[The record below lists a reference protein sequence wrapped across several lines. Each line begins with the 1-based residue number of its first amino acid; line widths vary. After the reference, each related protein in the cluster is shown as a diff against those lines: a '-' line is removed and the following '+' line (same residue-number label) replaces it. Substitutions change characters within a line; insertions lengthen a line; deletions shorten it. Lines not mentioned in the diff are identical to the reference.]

1 MSIYDRDYMKNR
13 KPSEPR
19 HSESRRPFFED
30 PNDDDDTEYYLV
42 QMPKGLGHD
51 LLKIALIA
59 FVLFVLLCCPCLGV
73 LFVPIFLAILL
84 WKIL

>member
-19 HSESRRPFFED
+19 PREPRRPFFED
-30 PNDDDDTEYYLV
+30 DDDDTDYYLV

-51 LLKIALIA
+51 LWKIGVIA
-59 FVLFVLLCCPCLGV
+59 FVLLMLLCCPCLAV
-73 LFVPIFLAILL
+73 LIVPLFFAILL
-84 WKIL
+84 WKSF

>member
-13 KPSEPR
+13 KPGEPR
-19 HSESRRPFFED
+19 HREPRRPFFEE
-30 PNDDDDTEYYLV
+30 NDDDDTEYYLV

-51 LLKIALIA
+51 LWKIGVIA
-59 FVLFVLLCCPCLGV
+59 FVLLTLLCCPCLAV

-84 WKIL
+84 WKSF

>member
-19 HSESRRPFFED
+19 HSEPRRPFFD
-30 PNDDDDTEYYLV
+30 DDDDTDYYLV

-51 LLKIALIA
+51 LWKIGVIA
-59 FVLFVLLCCPCLGV
+59 FVLLTLLCCPCLAV
-73 LFVPIFLAILL
+73 LFAPIFLAILL

>member
-19 HSESRRPFFED
+19 HREPRRPFFD
-30 PNDDDDTEYYLV
+30 DDDDTDYYLV

-51 LLKIALIA
+51 LWKIGVIA
-59 FVLFVLLCCPCLGV
+59 FVLLTLLCCPCLAV
-73 LFVPIFLAILL
+73 LAVPLLLAILL
-84 WKIL
+84 WKSF

>member
-19 HSESRRPFFED
+19 HRESRRPFFD
-30 PNDDDDTEYYLV
+30 DDDDTEYYLV

-51 LLKIALIA
+51 LWKIGVIA
-59 FVLFVLLCCPCLGV
+59 FVLLTLLCCPCLAV
-73 LFVPIFLAILL
+73 LAVPLLLAILL
-84 WKIL
+84 WKSF

>member
-19 HSESRRPFFED
+19 HSEPRRPFFD
-30 PNDDDDTEYYLV
+30 DDDDTDYYLV

-51 LLKIALIA
+51 LWKIGVIA
-59 FVLFVLLCCPCLGV
+59 FVLLTLLCCPCLAV
-73 LFVPIFLAILL
+73 LFAPIFLAILL
-84 WKIL
+84 WKTL

>member
-19 HSESRRPFFED
+19 HREPRRPFFD
-30 PNDDDDTEYYLV
+30 DDDDTEYYLV

-51 LLKIALIA
+51 LWKIAVIA
-59 FVLFVLLCCPCLGV
+59 FVLLTLLCCPCLAV
-73 LFVPIFLAILL
+73 LAVPLLLAILL
-84 WKIL
+84 WKSF

>member
-19 HSESRRPFFED
+19 HREPRRPFFD
-30 PNDDDDTEYYLV
+30 DDDDTEYYLV

-51 LLKIALIA
+51 LWKIGVIV
-59 FVLFVLLCCPCLGV
+59 FVLLTLLCCPCLAV
-73 LFVPIFLAILL
+73 LAVPLLLAILL
-84 WKIL
+84 WKSF

>member
-19 HSESRRPFFED
+19 QSEPRRPFF
-30 PNDDDDTEYYLV
+30 DDDTDYYLV

-51 LLKIALIA
+51 LWKIAVIA
-59 FVLFVLLCCPCLGV
+59 FVLLMLLCCPCLAI
-73 LFVPIFLAILL
+73 LILPIFIAVLL

>member
-19 HSESRRPFFED
+19 HSEPRRSFFESD
-30 PNDDDDTEYYLV
+30 DDDDTDYYLV

-51 LLKIALIA
+51 LWKIGVIA
-59 FVLFVLLCCPCLGV
+59 FVLLTLLCCPCLAV
-73 LFVPIFLAILL
+73 LFAPIFLAILL
-84 WKIL
+84 WKTL